1 MICIIGCGRSGTHLL
16 ADIFTTEQTIVE
28 KENPLWFEHAL
39 AMARNE
45 TKKEIY
51 LPFLIDTYR
60 QKDAE
65 AREKGNVFVDKTH
78 VNTWWAEALY
88 DALPDVHFVWIERE
102 IHPVVA
108 SMKNHPGMRNDL
120 RYARSFSVPNRYMGI
135 KDAQWYDLPIASCFA
150 YKWKSYECRKWE
162 LINKGLIDYVVEYEK
177 LVTDPKDIISELEE
191 TVWMQL
197 RQPNMIPQNID
208 KWKFHLTEQEKVNI
222 STVNKTVRWL

>member
-108 SMKNHPGMRNDL
+108 SMKNHP
-120 RYARSFSVPNRYMGI
+120 
-135 KDAQWYDLPIASCFA
+135 
-150 YKWKSYECRKWE
+150 E
-162 LINKGLIDYVVEYEK
+162 
-177 LVTDPKDIISELEE
+177 
-191 TVWMQL
+191 
-197 RQPNMIPQNID
+197 
-208 KWKFHLTEQEKVNI
+208 
-222 STVNKTVRWL
+222 